1 MNNHFNPNEHL
12 SKVKGQDYLEVKW
25 RLAWFRS
32 EHPGGSITTEIVT
45 LDVERGLAVVKA
57 CVMTEDG
64 AMATGTKME
73 CARHFGDYLEKAE
86 TGSIGRALAAL
97 GYGTQFTGDELT
109 EGRIVDSPV
118 AR

>member
-1 MNNHFNPNEHL
+1 MFNPNEHL
-12 SKVKGQDYLEVKW
+12 SSVKGQSYLEVKW

-57 CVMTEDG
+57 FVTTEDG

-86 TGSIGRALAAL
+86 TGSVGRALAAL
-97 GYGTQFTGDELT
+97 GYGTQFTGDELD